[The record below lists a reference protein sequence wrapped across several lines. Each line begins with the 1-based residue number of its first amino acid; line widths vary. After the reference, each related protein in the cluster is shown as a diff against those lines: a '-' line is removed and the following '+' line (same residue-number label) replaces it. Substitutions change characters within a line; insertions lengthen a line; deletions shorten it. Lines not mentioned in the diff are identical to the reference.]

1 MLRWLGFAAQLAC
14 KELITHTS
22 VSARVVMVLAGGV
35 GQIRVLPVPEIY
47 VDRVR
52 DGDPIGGGGQ
62 EHEPGI

>member
-1 MLRWLGFAAQLAC
+1 
-14 KELITHTS
+14 
-22 VSARVVMVLAGGV
+22 MVLAGGV

-52 DGDPIGGGGQ
+52 DGDLIGGGGQ